1 MSETRFNRLFSNNE
15 RIYLYEDAGSPFAK
29 NPKNEK
35 KNHTREIYG
44 QKRTTTDMLISSE
57 DFSTHT
63 HRIMRNTSMLTLSKS
78 LYSDKSEQEMRYE
91 SHVTEVFHLYGSY
104 SQPDRQISD

>member
-63 HRIMRNTSMLTLSKS
+63 H
-78 LYSDKSEQEMRYE
+78 
-91 SHVTEVFHLYGSY
+91 TE
-104 SQPDRQISD
+104 